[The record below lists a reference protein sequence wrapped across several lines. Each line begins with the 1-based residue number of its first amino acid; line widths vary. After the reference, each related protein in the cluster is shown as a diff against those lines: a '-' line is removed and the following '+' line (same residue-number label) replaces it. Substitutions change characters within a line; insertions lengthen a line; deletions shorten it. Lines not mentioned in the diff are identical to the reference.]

1 LLISKTYHGWRSRS
15 FAARPLGDAQQL
27 QLQERRKLEAID
39 KQVKPPMVGPPSLRN
54 EPASLLPGGVPASVM
69 VDRATADKARK
80 LRAQAQAQQAALA
93 GVQQLANTAKTASQI
108 DVGGGQNMVSKML
121 GGAPS

>member
-1 LLISKTYHGWRSRS
+1 VRLD
-15 FAARPLGDAQQL
+15 LGALSAD
-27 QLQERRKLEAID
+27 LQEVQGRIEGAFYGTMD
-39 KQVKPPMVGPPSLRN
+39 ACADMT
-54 EPASLLPGGVPASVM
+54 GVPASVM

-108 DVGGGQNMVSKML
+108 DVGGGQNAVAALL
-121 GGAPS
+121 GRGAS